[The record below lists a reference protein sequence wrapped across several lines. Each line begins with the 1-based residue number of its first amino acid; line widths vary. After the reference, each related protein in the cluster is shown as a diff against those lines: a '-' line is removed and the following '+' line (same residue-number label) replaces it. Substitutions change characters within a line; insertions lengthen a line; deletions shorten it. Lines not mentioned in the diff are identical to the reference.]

1 MGGLYY
7 FLCKQKTAYELRI
20 MDWSSDVRS
29 SDRMLARLG
38 IAARPALVSSVFGD
52 LLQDRLPTL
61 GAFDHVIVE
70 ATIDGTDYWL
80 DGTTA
85 GTHIEDLADEV
96 GGATG
101 RERAV
106 ECV

>member
-1 MGGLYY
+1 ML
-7 FLCKQKTAYELRI
+7 
-20 MDWSSDVRS
+20 DWR
-29 SDRMLARLG
+29 G
-38 IAARPALVSSVFGD
+38 ISARPALVSSVFGE

-85 GTHIEDLADEV
+85 GTHIEDLADV
-96 GGATG
+96 TPFGFALPLTAGGKDLAALPV
-101 RERAV
+101 RRPERPQNEDELDFAPKNGK
-106 ECV
+106 E